1 MLRDLLTQKC
11 VHKKTVTD
19 LDTLENVDSE
29 NVAKIGKN

>member
-19 LDTLENVDSE
+19 FKYVDSE
-29 NVAKIGKN
+29 NIKF